1 MTPLATLYLVIT
13 GAPLARRVGTAVNAA
28 MGRGWAPVVIATE
41 AALGWLD
48 PTPLRDR
55 GVPVLTDHRSPME
68 PKRQPPADAVLVAP
82 ATFNTVNKLA
92 GGIAD
97 SYPLGVLAEMVGTGT
112 PMIIVPFVNEKL
124 AGHPIW
130 PESVRRL
137 RRPGVSIMDPRDG
150 RLDELTP
157 IVPGT
162 GEQVADEFDWT
173 RPIDVLSLEILDQSP
188 R

>member
-1 MTPLATLYLVIT
+1 MSEPAALYLVVT
-13 GAPLARRVGTAVNAA
+13 GAPLTRRIEEAVDTAVT
-28 MGRGWAPVVIATE
+28 RGWTPVVIATE
-41 AALGWLD
+41 AALEWLD
-48 PTPLRDR
+48 PTSLRAR
-55 GVPVLTDHRSPME
+55 KVPVLTTARSPAE

-97 SYPLGVLAEMVGTGT
+97 TYPLGVLAEAIGTGT
-112 PMIIVPFVNEKL
+112 RMIMVPFVNEKL

-137 RRPGVSIMDPRDG
+137 RSATGVSIMDPRTG

-157 IVPGT
+157 IVPGS
-162 GEQVADEFDWT
+162 GEAVADRFEWD
-173 RPIDVLSLEILDQSP
+173 RPIELLLETDDQSP